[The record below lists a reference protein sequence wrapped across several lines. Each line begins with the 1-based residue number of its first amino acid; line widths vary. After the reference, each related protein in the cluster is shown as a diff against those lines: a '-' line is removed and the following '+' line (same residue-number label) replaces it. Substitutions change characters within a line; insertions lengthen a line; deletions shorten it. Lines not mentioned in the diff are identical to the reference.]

1 MSRYYTR
8 QETLIKHPAALNEG
22 SLCLLGL
29 HGIDKN
35 HTRGIY
41 VAVLKTTI
49 SEICKI
55 SIRLEQSVGKRLYMS
70 RLFPPNSRFI

>member
-29 HGIDKN
+29 HGTDKKSHPWHLRCN
-35 HTRGIY
+35 AQDNNIGDLQDFDT
-41 VAVLKTTI
+41 
-49 SEICKI
+49 
-55 SIRLEQSVGKRLYMS
+55 S
-70 RLFPPNSRFI
+70 RTERR

>member
-1 MSRYYTR
+1 MTLCQYT
-8 QETLIKHPAALNEG
+8 IMAVM
-22 SLCLLGL
+22 
-29 HGIDKN
+29 KN

-70 RLFPPNSRFI
+70 ELFPPNSRFI